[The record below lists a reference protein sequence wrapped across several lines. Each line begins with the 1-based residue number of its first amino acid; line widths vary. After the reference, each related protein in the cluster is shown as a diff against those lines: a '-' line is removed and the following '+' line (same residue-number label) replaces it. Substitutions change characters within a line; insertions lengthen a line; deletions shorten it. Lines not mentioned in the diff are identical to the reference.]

1 MEVLDFSFSINFSS
15 YDFNSVKQIESH
27 YQNFIKPIMKFLF
40 SNPEFSL
47 SLSFNGAELQYL
59 RKKHQDFIKILH
71 QLVQRKQL
79 ELYGN
84 GFYNPVFPLI
94 FPIDRTGQIDLF
106 SSEVRLSCGKRPR
119 GISLC
124 ASSWDSSLLSTFY
137 SCGIEYVLL
146 DESLIPPD
154 KNIFIPLFM
163 SDKGRFIDIIPVYR
177 SLKPSL
183 SLEPEQ
189 FISDIKKKIN
199 STVNKSQIQYVEQ
212 ITEKAAV
219 HIEFTPVEFLQFL
232 NEGWFSK
239 FLLQKN
245 EDIEILTSSSLVKN
259 ISERVPVYIP
269 AGISSEVSQWA
280 FVPYKPVKNQ
290 SSSLKTIHD
299 FLQIYP
305 QSHAL
310 YDRMLYLS
318 LLVNQSHGDRLR
330 KKSAREKLWQ
340 AQNGAGF
347 VCTSKGAFVN
357 STYRQNAYK
366 FLSEAEKILRG
377 CSDFSE
383 SLVSFDY
390 NVDGIKEYIC
400 RMQNYFAVIALKGGS
415 IREFDIMQNSGN
427 YADNLNRIKEFEGS
441 TDDYERGLFI
451 DHLFTDEEFD
461 DYLENK
467 SAANG
472 IFSRAIFSEVKFSAS
487 RKEVLLSA
495 SKNFKKNQKVLLKK
509 KYIAYSSGMMIQYIL
524 KNEST
529 QTLKAKFVVET
540 SLAQTNFSETDFNAF
555 KLEIIANEEKKEIDT
570 KQSSRAISVS
580 GLLHD
585 VEGFQI
591 TDTDNSISFVFEPN
605 ESCALCFEPIIFR
618 RPDYF
623 SGELVPAGMTFS
635 NAMLWEVNLEP
646 GMEMEKTINF
656 TIINQHKKK

>member
-239 FLLQKN
+239 FLLQKT

-290 SSSLKTIHD
+290 SSSMKTIHD

-330 KKSAREKLWQ
+330 KK
-340 AQNGAGF
+340 
-347 VCTSKGAFVN
+347 
-357 STYRQNAYK
+357 
-366 FLSEAEKILRG
+366 
-377 CSDFSE
+377 

-451 DHLFTDEEFD
+451 DHLFTDKEFD

-487 RKEVLLSA
+487 RKEVLLSS

-524 KNEST
+524 KNESA

>member
-1 MEVLDFSFSINFSS
+1 MTLPFKE
-15 YDFNSVKQIESH
+15 
-27 YQNFIKPIMKFLF
+27 KPLLG
-40 SNPEFSL
+40 SNL
-47 SLSFNGAELQYL
+47 KYL
-59 RKKHQDFIKILH
+59 
-71 QLVQRKQL
+71 
-79 ELYGN
+79 
-84 GFYNPVFPLI
+84 
-94 FPIDRTGQIDLF
+94 
-106 SSEVRLSCGKRPR
+106 
-119 GISLC
+119 
-124 ASSWDSSLLSTFY
+124 
-137 SCGIEYVLL
+137 
-146 DESLIPPD
+146 
-154 KNIFIPLFM
+154 
-163 SDKGRFIDIIPVYR
+163 
-177 SLKPSL
+177 
-183 SLEPEQ
+183 
-189 FISDIKKKIN
+189 
-199 STVNKSQIQYVEQ
+199 
-212 ITEKAAV
+212 
-219 HIEFTPVEFLQFL
+219 
-232 NEGWFSK
+232 
-239 FLLQKN
+239 
-245 EDIEILTSSSLVKN
+245 
-259 ISERVPVYIP
+259 
-269 AGISSEVSQWA
+269 
-280 FVPYKPVKNQ
+280 
-290 SSSLKTIHD
+290 
-299 FLQIYP
+299 YP
-305 QSHAL
+305 
-310 YDRMLYLS
+310 
-318 LLVNQSHGDRLR
+318 N
-330 KKSAREKLWQ
+330 
-340 AQNGAGF
+340 
-347 VCTSKGAFVN
+347 
-357 STYRQNAYK
+357 
-366 FLSEAEKILRG
+366 
-377 CSDFSE
+377 
-383 SLVSFDY
+383 LVSFDY

-487 RKEVLLSA
+487 RKEVLLSS

-635 NAMLWEVNLEP
+635 NSMLWEVNLEP

>member
-1 MEVLDFSFSINFSS
+1 
-15 YDFNSVKQIESH
+15 
-27 YQNFIKPIMKFLF
+27 
-40 SNPEFSL
+40 
-47 SLSFNGAELQYL
+47 
-59 RKKHQDFIKILH
+59 
-71 QLVQRKQL
+71 
-79 ELYGN
+79 
-84 GFYNPVFPLI
+84 
-94 FPIDRTGQIDLF
+94 
-106 SSEVRLSCGKRPR
+106 
-119 GISLC
+119 
-124 ASSWDSSLLSTFY
+124 
-137 SCGIEYVLL
+137 
-146 DESLIPPD
+146 
-154 KNIFIPLFM
+154 
-163 SDKGRFIDIIPVYR
+163 
-177 SLKPSL
+177 
-183 SLEPEQ
+183 
-189 FISDIKKKIN
+189 
-199 STVNKSQIQYVEQ
+199 
-212 ITEKAAV
+212 
-219 HIEFTPVEFLQFL
+219 
-232 NEGWFSK
+232 
-239 FLLQKN
+239 
-245 EDIEILTSSSLVKN
+245 
-259 ISERVPVYIP
+259 
-269 AGISSEVSQWA
+269 
-280 FVPYKPVKNQ
+280 
-290 SSSLKTIHD
+290 
-299 FLQIYP
+299 
-305 QSHAL
+305 
-310 YDRMLYLS
+310 
-318 LLVNQSHGDRLR
+318 
-330 KKSAREKLWQ
+330 
-340 AQNGAGF
+340 
-347 VCTSKGAFVN
+347 
-357 STYRQNAYK
+357 
-366 FLSEAEKILRG
+366 
-377 CSDFSE
+377 
-383 SLVSFDY
+383 
-390 NVDGIKEYIC
+390 
-400 RMQNYFAVIALKGGS
+400 
-415 IREFDIMQNSGN
+415 MQNSGN

-487 RKEVLLSA
+487 RKEVLLSS